1 MNQSITRFSRFVMG
15 TPWDDRELHDSWQG
29 PNSDEL
35 WFVDWCSMGG
45 FQRFAVADTGLLW
58 NLQYNVN
65 MLFVNLS
72 GHHHIRSN
80 LINHTRKLTIMWCTI
95 LQGSYNAT
103 LSPYWV
109 IKLWQ
114 ITVTTVQNITSP
126 KTRMFRILI
135 PHTCDTIAT
144 TNLIWR
150 KSNGGP

>member
-1 MNQSITRFSRFVMG
+1 MWYPASRDLTSKPSSESINHTLFSVRYGYFVGWSGVARFLAGTEQRWVMVCWLMLDG
-15 TPWDDRELHDSWQG
+15 WLSTA
-29 PNSDEL
+29 
-35 WFVDWCSMGG
+35 C
-45 FQRFAVADTGLLW
+45 LLW

-80 LINHTRKLTIMWCTI
+80 LINHTRKLTIMRCAF
-95 LQGSYNAT
+95 LQGWYNAT
-103 LSPYWV
+103 LSPYSV

-144 TNLIWR
+144 TN
-150 KSNGGP
+150 